1 MNSKFYLLALA
12 LGTLAACSNDNEMDN
27 ATSNSDL
34 VPLEVTGSINGVKT
48 RVTAD
53 SQWEEQDQ
61 IGITGASGNLTYT
74 NKPYSYTRDGIF
86 KKRQN
91 EQDIY
96 FGGATGTFHAY
107 YPYNESVV
115 NNMIEG
121 NVGDRTKE
129 HDFLYAEEMQVSKD
143 IPTLKLKF
151 DHKMCLLKL
160 HMKAGTGFRDLDF
173 NTMGLDGPT
182 IGFESVHSSASFNTL
197 TGEVT
202 PKGEPTSITFRPTA
216 YKEDGGYYYL
226 IILCPET
233 ISDGMTFTLNARD
246 GVPYKTKLTTNKEG
260 EPNIMVMEPGKVY
273 EYTITVSKTEMLPG
287 DVTIN
292 DWTPAWEGSHR
303 VEATV

>member
-53 SQWEEQDQ
+53 SQWEEIDQ
-61 IGITGASGNLTYT
+61 IGITGASGILEYK
-74 NKPYSYTRDGIF
+74 NKPYSYYSDGSF
-86 KKRQN
+86 RKGQG
-91 EQDIY
+91 EPDIY

-107 YPYNESVV
+107 YPYRKSE
-115 NNMIEG
+115 NNIIEETVG
-121 NVGDRTKE
+121 NRVRG
-129 HDFLYAEEMQVSKD
+129 HDFLYAKQVEVKKES
-143 IPTLKLKF
+143 PTLNLKF

-173 NTMGLDGPT
+173 NTKGLDGPT

-202 PKGEPTSITFRPTA
+202 PTGTTSITFRPTA
-216 YKEDGGYYYL
+216 YKENGGYYYL

-233 ISDGMTFTLNARD
+233 ISDGMTFTFNARD
-246 GVPYKTKLTTNKEG
+246 GVPYTTKLKTNKEG
-260 EPNIMVMEPGKVY
+260 DPNIMVMEPGKVY
-273 EYTITVSKTEMLPG
+273 EYTITVSKTGMLPG

-292 DWTPAWEGSHR
+292 DWTPAWEGSKD

>member
-61 IGITGASGNLTYT
+61 IGITGASGNLTYK
-74 NKPYSYTRDGIF
+74 NKRYSYNRDGIF
-86 KKRQN
+86 KKAQN

-107 YPYNESVV
+107 YPYKESDI
-115 NNMIEG
+115 IEEKVG
-121 NVGDRTKE
+121 NRVKG
-129 HDFLYAEEMQVSKD
+129 HDFLYAEKVQVNKET
-143 IPTLKLKF
+143 PTLNLQF

-173 NTMGLDGPT
+173 KTMGSDLPT

-202 PKGEPTSITFRPTA
+202 PTGTTSITFRPTA
-216 YKEDGGYYYL
+216 YLEGGKYYYL

-233 ISDGMTFTLNARD
+233 ISDGMTFYFNAQNN
-246 GVPYKTKLTTNKEG
+246 VTYTTKLKTNKEG
-260 EPNIMVMEPGKVY
+260 DPNIMVMEPGKVY
-273 EYTITVSKTEMLPG
+273 EYTITVSNTGMLPG

-292 DWTPAWEGSHR
+292 DWTPAWEGSKD

>member
-27 ATSNSDL
+27 ATINSDL

-61 IGITGASGNLTYT
+61 IGITGASGILEYK
-74 NKPYSYTRDGIF
+74 NKPYSYTRDGSF
-86 KKRQN
+86 QKRQN

-107 YPYNESVV
+107 YPYNES
-115 NNMIEG
+115 NIIEEKVG
-121 NVGDRTKE
+121 NRVKG
-129 HDFLYAEEMQVSKD
+129 HDFLYAEEMQVSKEY
-143 IPTLKLKF
+143 PTLNLQF

-173 NTMGLDGPT
+173 NTMGSDGPT

-202 PKGEPTSITFRPTA
+202 PTGTTSITFRPTA

-233 ISDGMTFTLNARD
+233 ISDGMTFTFNARD
-246 GVPYKTKLTTNKEG
+246 GVPYTTKLTTNKEG
-260 EPNIMVMEPGKVY
+260 EPDIMAMEPGKVY
-273 EYTITVSKTEMLPG
+273 EYTITVSKTGMLPG

-292 DWTPAWEGSHR
+292 DWTPAWEGSKE
-303 VEATV
+303 VDATV

>member
-53 SQWEEQDQ
+53 SQWEEIDQ
-61 IGITGASGNLTYT
+61 IGITGTSGSLTYT
-74 NKPYSYTRDGIF
+74 NKPYSYYSDGSF
-86 KKRQN
+86 RKGQG
-91 EQDIY
+91 EPDIY

-107 YPYNESVV
+107 HPYRKGDSNI
-115 NNMIEG
+115 IEEKVG
-121 NVGDRTKE
+121 NRVRG
-129 HDFLYAEEMQVSKD
+129 HDFLYAKQVEVEKES
-143 IPTLKLKF
+143 PTLNLQF

-202 PKGEPTSITFRPTA
+202 PTGTTSITFRPTA
-216 YKEDGGYYYL
+216 YKENGGYYYL

-233 ISDGMTFTLNARD
+233 ISDGMTFTFNARD
-246 GVPYKTKLTTNKEG
+246 GVPYTAKLKTNKEG
-260 EPNIMVMEPGKVY
+260 DPNIMVMEPGKVY
-273 EYTITVSKTEMLPG
+273 EYTITVGKTGMLPG

-292 DWTPAWEGSHR
+292 DWTPAWEGSKE
-303 VEATV
+303 VDATV

>member
-1 MNSKFYLLALA
+1 MVNSKFYLLALA
-12 LGTLAACSNDNEMDN
+12 LGTLAACGNDNEMDN
-27 ATSNSDL
+27 ATINSDL

-61 IGITGASGNLTYT
+61 IGITGTSGSLTYT
-74 NKPYSYTRDGIF
+74 NKRYVYNKEGIF
-86 KKRQN
+86 KKGQG

-107 YPYNESVV
+107 YPYKES
-115 NNMIEG
+115 NIIEEKVG
-121 NVGDRTKE
+121 NRVKG
-129 HDFLYAEEMQVSKD
+129 HDFLYAKEVKVEKES
-143 IPTLKLKF
+143 PTLNLQF

-173 NTMGLDGPT
+173 NTMGPESPT

-202 PKGEPTSITFRPTA
+202 PTGTTSITFSPTA
-216 YKEDGGYYYL
+216 YQEGGGKYYYL
-226 IILCPET
+226 IVLCPET
-233 ISDGMTFTLNARD
+233 ISDGMTFTFNARD
-246 GVPYKTKLTTNKEG
+246 GVPYKTKLKTNKEG
-260 EPNIMVMEPGKVY
+260 DPNIMVMEPGKVY
-273 EYTITVSKTEMLPG
+273 EYTITVSKTGMLPG
-287 DVTIN
+287 NVTIN
-292 DWTPAWEGSHR
+292 DWTPAWETSKD